1 MKALCQFIFSEGDHM
16 IKGVGTD
23 ITEVERI
30 KNNLRNDRFIKK
42 IYSANEVDYLNKRK
56 FNCQTAA
63 GMFAAKEAVSK
74 SLGTGFSNFGP
85 CDIEIL
91 KDESDKPYVNLLNN
105 ALILANNLDI
115 TNIQVSISHIA
126 DLAIAFCVA
135 ESN

>member
-1 MKALCQFIFSEGDHM
+1 M

-30 KNNLRNDRFIKK
+30 KNNLQNERFIKK
-42 IYSANEVDYLNKRK
+42 IYSAGEVEYLNKRK
-56 FNCQTAA
+56 FNSQTAA

-91 KDESDKPYVNLLNN
+91 KDELDKPYVNLLNN
-105 ALILANNLDI
+105 ALNLADSMGI
-115 TNIQVSISHIA
+115 TCIHVSVSHTA

-135 ESN
+135 EGN

>member
-1 MKALCQFIFSEGDHM
+1 M

-30 KNNLRNDRFIKK
+30 KNNLQNEKFIKK
-42 IYSANEVDYLNKRK
+42 IYSAREADYLNKRK
-56 FNCQTAA
+56 FNSQTAA

-91 KDESDKPYVNLLNN
+91 KDELDKPYVNLLNN
-105 ALILANNLDI
+105 ALNLADSLGI
-115 TNIQVSISHIA
+115 TSIHVSVSHTA

-135 ESN
+135 EGN

>member
-1 MKALCQFIFSEGDHM
+1 M

-30 KNNLRNDRFIKK
+30 KNNLQNEKFIKK
-42 IYSANEVDYLNKRK
+42 IYSSNEIDYLYKRK

-85 CDIEIL
+85 CDVEIL
-91 KDESDKPYVNLLNN
+91 KDELDKPYINLLNN
-105 ALILANNLDI
+105 ALVIANNSGI
-115 TNIQVSISHIA
+115 TNIHVSISHTT

-135 ESN
+135 ECN